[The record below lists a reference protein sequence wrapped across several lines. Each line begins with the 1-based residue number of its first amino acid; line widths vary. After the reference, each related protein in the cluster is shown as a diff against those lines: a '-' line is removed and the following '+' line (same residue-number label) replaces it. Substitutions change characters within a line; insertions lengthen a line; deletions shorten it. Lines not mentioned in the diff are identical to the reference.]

1 MIKAGDLIRH
11 TTTGNLLMVV
21 YCDGAEVI
29 PDGPLRWI
37 NIKDVKLMQSCSDED
52 HIKYLNE
59 WAKWGSDIRKTR
71 CIAILK
77 DYVYIS

>member
-1 MIKAGDLIRH
+1 MIKAGDLIKH
-11 TTTGNLLMVV
+11 IPTGNLLVVV

-37 NIKDVKLMQSCSDED
+37 NIRDVKLMQSCSDED
-52 HIKYLNE
+52 HIKCLNK
-59 WAKWGSDIRKTR
+59 WARCGDIRKTR